1 MLSKKWLIDNSIT
14 SLSGLVNSGNASI
27 SAIGDAYNKIKEQ
40 EGLTREQ
47 KDTLNNIFEKA
58 KSEASD
64 ELSKEVLEKLGIDPN
79 DESNNS
85 IKEKSLYLDHS
96 VGKNILDN
104 YDVPTYKLKLFM
116 RTKSSLKTSS
126 TESSS
131 TSEDDR
137 KEQTPST
144 SKDSGI
150 KLPNSED
157 IVILAETGSTDIS
170 IDNLNIKHVT
180 KNNSLVPTT
189 YNFTITEPGSVTLL
203 DRIAAAKEHCGWENS
218 PDVPYFLE
226 VEFKGYKA
234 DIDDEDAGGEPVTIK
249 GPYIFTLGGITFTM
263 DISPQGAVYEFN
275 AYESADMAKLDV
287 FYRTRKQLKI
297 SGKNIRDI
305 LIGANEKSL
314 SLQNLWNNSL
324 KEEATDGKV
333 ADQIVINLDKLI
345 QPDQSKTET
354 EEGQEANVSVKS
366 PDLLSNQ
373 FFKDDFK
380 KEDFAAR
387 GYIVDDDATTSITTE
402 DQTTNTITAS
412 DGQNDLVI
420 TTTTTISEESDPS
433 SIKSKTIK
441 NINQVTITIA
451 EGSSFEEILSLVL
464 SLSEDLFKRA
474 TRLLDANNLSGGVN
488 RTQPFITWFNVDTDL
503 IRSDTFDDKRNEYP
517 KTIVFKP
524 KLIKESR
531 TDIGISI
538 EELNLELT
546 AEEVKKRI
554 NELKIFKEYRYMFSG
569 KNDQIIDFNLRFNEA
584 YALTHPGF
592 GKGDFAQQ
600 SQMAIAPALQEKE
613 AKNNKQTNA
622 GPETKKE
629 KQTKSGNI
637 LDKLKEIKEA
647 GEDAFSKLV
656 SDFGNNLGFT
666 AQEIKDITNDLNS
679 DKAQLLAQSLADER
693 ISDALVQ
700 NELVKK
706 VTSPQTGSPTES
718 DESTDTD
725 SQNEQNYI
733 NFLYSSELIK
743 GLEGDSLSESD
754 AGTIVKAKLR
764 NPKPK
769 IEKNDTKNQVKEAPT
784 ERDSYRPSAF
794 SHLMEKHSEASS
806 NQIIRLTLRG
816 DPWYLGANNFYDQ
829 TSEKDST
836 ENANQDSSKTTETS
850 LTAAQWSG
858 GSVDFLIVLES
869 PRKFDFNID
878 DEDQNT
884 GLFDFS
890 GINYTMSGVYHILN
904 AETNFEGGLFT
915 VDITASKDN
924 DYDMSMIELAKS
936 SASTTVDR
944 LAKGTPEETDISY
957 KDLSENPWDNP
968 HYIGSGLYKGFDGTI
983 FDESGAI
990 IFSSGRTMK

>member
-1 MLSKKWLIDNSIT
+1 MWNSKIFQIQNDIA
-14 SLSGLVNSGNASI
+14 SLQDLVKSGNSSI
-27 SAIGDAYNKIKEQ
+27 SAIGDAFNNVLSNEGLSKEQ
-40 EGLTREQ
+40 R
-47 KDTLNNIFEKA
+47 DTINDLFDKA
-58 KSEASD
+58 KSKATD
-64 ELSKEVLEKLGIDPN
+64 ELSEEVLEKLGIDPN
-79 DESNNS
+79 DATNKS
-85 IKEKSLYLDHS
+85 IKDKSQYLDHDIA
-96 VGKNILDN
+96 KNILDN

-116 RTKSSLKTSS
+116 RTASSLKASS

-131 TSEDDR
+131 SSEDDR
-137 KEQTPST
+137 KEQSPST

-150 KLPNSED
+150 KLPNPED
-157 IVILAETGSTDIS
+157 IVILAETGSTDIG

-180 KNNSLVPTT
+180 KNNDLVPTT
-189 YNFTITEPGSVTLL
+189 FSFTLTEPGSVTLL

-226 VEFKGYKA
+226 VEFKGYKT
-234 DIDDEDAGGEPVTIK
+234 DIDDEDAGGEPISIR
-249 GPYIFTLGGITFTM
+249 GPYVFTLGGITFGM

-275 AYESADMAKLDV
+275 AYEDADMAKLDV
-287 FYRTRKQLKI
+287 YYRTKEQLII
-297 SGKNIRDI
+297 SGKDIREI
-305 LIGANEKSL
+305 LVTGEK
-314 SLQNLWNNSL
+314 SLQNLWNTSL
-324 KEEATDGKV
+324 KNNATDGKI
-333 ADQIVINLDKLI
+333 ADKIEIILDKLI
-345 QPDQSKTET
+345 QPDQSQTET

-387 GYIVDDDATTSITTE
+387 GYIVDDDATTSTTT
-402 DQTTNTITAS
+402 DDATTNTITAS

-441 NINQVTITIA
+441 NINQVSITIA

-488 RTQPFITWFNVDTDL
+488 RTQPTITWFNIDTDL
-503 IRSDTFDDKRNEYP
+503 IRGQFDKKRNEYV
-517 KTIVFKP
+517 KTIRFMP

-554 NELKIFKEYRYMFSG
+554 NSLKIFKEYRYMFSG

-584 YALTHPGF
+584 YALTHPAF

-600 SQMAIAPALQEKE
+600 SQMAIAPSLQEKE

-622 GPETKKE
+622 GPDTKKE

-733 NFLYSSELIK
+733 NFLYSSELVE

-764 NPKPK
+764 NPRPK

-794 SHLMEKHSEASS
+794 SHLMERHSEASS
-806 NQIIRLTLRG
+806 NQIINLTLRG

-836 ENANQDSSKTTETS
+836 ENENQDSSKTTETS
-850 LTAAQWSG
+850 LTSAQWSG

-890 GINYTMSGVYHILN
+890 GINYTMSGVYHIIT
-904 AETNFEGGLFT
+904 AETNFDSGLFT
-915 VDITASKDN
+915 VNVTATKDS
-924 DYDMSMIELAKS
+924 DYDMSLIELAKS
-936 SASTTVDR
+936 SASSTVDR
-944 LAKGTPEETDISY
+944 LAQGTPEETDISY
-957 KDLSENPWDNP
+957 KDMSENPWDNP
-968 HYIGSGLYKGFDGTI
+968 YYIGNDQYKAWDGTI
-983 FDESGAI
+983 FDEDGKI
-990 IFSSGRTMK
+990 IYSPGGNMK